1 MRVFSVL
8 GPTQSGKSTL
18 VEAISR
24 LDGRSTK
31 FSVSDVVH
39 LHSFSY
45 LDEPWCAVD
54 VNGGGDAL
62 AYVGPAMA
70 ISDAAV
76 IVVPPDPDAAVLAA
90 PYLRLVEEAGIP
102 SFLFI
107 NKMDNP
113 NGRIRDI
120 AAALQAYCTHHI
132 TLRQIPIRENEQIVG
147 AVDLISERAWKYQE
161 GQPSALIEL
170 PSSAEDREQEA
181 RTELLETLSDFDD
194 NLLEQLIE
202 DKQPPSKEIFD
213 LAAKVLQNHQ
223 LIPAYLGA
231 AGHANGLTR
240 MMKALRHEAPE
251 FDIARDRDEAGEK
264 ARAIAGFADVKK
276 HIGKITVLRGLGDG
290 ITAHES
296 LGGDTVGSL
305 VALDTKTQI
314 DRVNAGEIGLAVKSD
329 HLSPGAIYDSA
340 GSSPL
345 PEWSTSHAPSHRQK
359 VTPTHERDDVRL
371 SNALS
376 RLNEIDPGLHQSQ
389 DELSGHAILGTQGP
403 QHMRRLAEKLADD
416 FGIEVTTE
424 PVETA
429 YRETISKSVDHR
441 HRHRK
446 QSGGAGQFADVVLTI
461 APLPRGS
468 GFQFD
473 DTVKGGA
480 VPKNYIPSVEAG
492 ALDALTEGPE
502 GHPVVDVKVT
512 LTDGKHHNV
521 DSSDYA
527 FKMAGKV
534 AVREA
539 IGMAKPVVLQP
550 ILHAEIHLPTSFV
563 GDMVPTISSLQGQVL
578 GFEANPNAAGW
589 EIFNALLP
597 AVAEDELHRTIASST
612 RGTGWVNLSFDHYE
626 EMRGQSVKAKMAP
639 AK

>member
-1 MRVFSVL
+1 MRVFTVL

-24 LDGRSTK
+24 LDGRSTT
-31 FSVSDVVH
+31 FNVADVVKIH
-39 LHSFSY
+39 AFSY

-54 VNGGGDAL
+54 VDGGGDAL

-76 IVVPPDPDAAVLAA
+76 IVVPPDPEAAVLVA

-132 TLRQIPIRENEQIVG
+132 TLRQIPIRDGDQIVG

-202 DKQPPSKEIFD
+202 DKQPPSEEIFD

-231 AGHANGLTR
+231 ASYGNGLTR

-251 FDIARDRDEAGEK
+251 FDIARDRDEAGDK

-276 HIGKITVLRGLGDG
+276 HIGKLTILRGLGDG
-290 ITAHES
+290 VTSHEN

-314 DRVNAGEIGLAVKSD
+314 DKIKAGEIGLAVKSD
-329 HLSPGAIYDSA
+329 HLSPGFIYDSSGA
-340 GSSPL
+340 SPL
-345 PEWSTSHAPSHRQK
+345 PEWATSHAPSHRQK

-376 RLNEIDPGLHQSQ
+376 RLNEIDPGLHQTQ
-389 DELSGHAILGTQGP
+389 DELSGHSILGTQGP
-403 QHMRRLAEKLADD
+403 QHMRRLADKLAED

-446 QSGGAGQFADVVLTI
+446 QSGGAGQFADVVLTLS
-461 APLPRGS
+461 PLPRGS
-468 GFQFD
+468 GFQFNE
-473 DTVKGGA
+473 TVKGGA

-492 ALDALTEGPE
+492 ALEALTEGPE

-527 FKMAGKV
+527 FKIAGKV

-539 IGMAKPVVLQP
+539 IGMAKPVMLQP
-550 ILHAEIHLPTSFV
+550 ILHAEIHLPSAFV

-597 AVAEDELHRTIASST
+597 AVAQDELHRTIASAT

-626 EMRGQSVKAKMAP
+626 EMRGQSAKTKMAT
-639 AK
+639 A